1 MTILVSPQTYVSWQA
16 LLEAVRIRSH
26 DSIMEVAKHQVDKE
40 VPKIYYHRKCRSV
53 FTMKRDLETIVKKR
67 SSESLGDGA
76 ACSSKRLC
84 RRSSESRVYDAVC
97 IFCNKVKFQKGSKSR
112 EKLTQTFQLRAD
124 KTLRECAIQK
134 NDGKILAVASR
145 DIVAAEAHYHHSCY
159 KNYTR
164 MKPRPEDVKEG
175 DNEFEEAYGSLFE
188 YIRTDIIPNEK
199 IVQVTSLTAKLKSFV
214 PSGEISESTRKNIRR
229 RLESEFENSVH
240 IFPDDKGWLLMVP
253 VSVTLQDVVLENQ
266 SLQKELEIWKSK
278 VTNLKQIDQV
288 STKLRY
294 VIKEDI
300 KPTTWPYHPS
310 DVNSTC
316 IPHYLE
322 RFLTGLLTGDPDVK
336 SRSHRVSTLVQ
347 SFSQDMIY
355 AVSHGQHKPPKHL
368 LFPYAVKTLTGNIEI
383 IRLLNKFGHGVSY
396 SQLEEND
403 TALCLQKLATSL
415 NHRVALPASIKP
427 YVFTNLSWDK
437 ILIDWRRLLLVKALH
452 IGSMV

>member
-1 MTILVSPQTYVSWQA
+1 MCHS
-16 LLEAVRIRSH
+16 
-26 DSIMEVAKHQVDKE
+26 
-40 VPKIYYHRKCRSV
+40 
-53 FTMKRDLETIVKKR
+53 
-67 SSESLGDGA
+67 
-76 ACSSKRLC
+76 
-84 RRSSESRVYDAVC
+84 
-97 IFCNKVKFQKGSKSR
+97 
-112 EKLTQTFQLRAD
+112 
-124 KTLRECAIQK
+124 
-134 NDGKILAVASR
+134 VASR

-164 MKPRPEDVKEG
+164 MKRPEDVKEG
-175 DNEFEEAYGSLFE
+175 DNELEEAYGSLFE
-188 YIRTDIIPNEK
+188 YIRTDIIPNKK

-240 IFPDDKGWLLMVP
+240 IFPDEKGWLLMVP

-294 VIKEDI
+294 VIKEDM
-300 KPTTWPYHPS
+300 KPTPWPYHPS

-368 LFPYAVKTLTGNIEI
+368 LLPYAVKTLTGD
-383 IRLLNKFGHGVSY
+383 SY
-396 SQLEEND
+396 
-403 TALCLQKLATSL
+403 
-415 NHRVALPASIKP
+415 
-427 YVFTNLSWDK
+427 W
-437 ILIDWRRLLLVKALH
+437 
-452 IGSMV
+452 